1 MSLQIDFAPSAKSQ
15 SPLRLGIGSIM
26 LAVVLGLAWSLTSET
41 EAGLPPTNTQM
52 PTADEIRSIN
62 SAIDDLNFPWLAM
75 LNSIESSAGN
85 SMRLLQLDA
94 DARDGR
100 MTIQGEARNSKA
112 VLELPAR
119 LRSNPAIA
127 EARVVSQ
134 SPASNGETRDFPVRF
149 ALEVTFQAIAGAQP

>member
-26 LAVVLGLAWSLTSET
+26 LAVTLGLAWSLTSET
-41 EAGLPPTNTQM
+41 EAGLLPTHTQM
-52 PTADEIRSIN
+52 PAAEEIRSIN
-62 SAIDDLNFPWLAM
+62 SAIDDLNFPWLAV
-75 LNSIESSAGN
+75 LNSIESSADN
-85 SMRLLQLDA
+85 SLRFLQLDA
-94 DARDGR
+94 DAHDSR
-100 MTIQGEARNSKA
+100 MSIQGEARNSKA

-119 LRSNPAIA
+119 LRSNTVIA

-149 ALEVTFQAIAGAQP
+149 ALEVMLQTTAETQP